1 MSKHVSR
8 VGLAMAA
15 ALLAAGCS
23 QIVETPAAMK
33 PLSQEAMH
41 LLGAKG
47 MTPAAPIFVRIF
59 KEESELEVWKVR
71 DDGHYYHF
79 KTYPICNW
87 SGDLGPKEFE
97 GDRQAPEGFYKV
109 TSTQM
114 NPNSK
119 YYLSFNLGFPNAYDN
134 ALGRS
139 GNALMVHG
147 DCRSAGCYAMTDAL
161 VEEIYSLAREALTG
175 GQEGFYVHAF
185 PFHMTEANMKR
196 HKDHKWIRFW
206 KRLKEGYDYF
216 ETTRQPPGIAVCNRN
231 YLVNV
236 KFTDELARVDA
247 DGPCPAFERPEPQLF
262 VENYVPGTPAARRV
276 VATGPKM
283 RNLEA
288 EQSQWAAA
296 NPPPYGLTK
305 TPQRNMSVLGLDA
318 PAGLAGPVPDR
329 SNRRD

>member
-1 MSKHVSR
+1 
-8 VGLAMAA
+8 MAA

-97 GDRQAPEGFYKV
+97 GDHQAPEGFYRI

-134 ALGRS
+134 ALGRT
-139 GNALMVHG
+139 GNSLMVHG

-175 GQEGFYVHAF
+175 GQEAFYVHAF

-216 ETTRQPPGIAVCNRN
+216 ETTRQTPEVAVCNRN

-262 VENYVPGTPAARRV
+262 VENYVPGTPAAKRI

-283 RNLEA
+283 RNLAA

-305 TPQRNMSVLGLDA
+305 ARKRNMSVRGLDV
-318 PAGLAGPVPDR
+318 PSDLARPVPDR

>member
-1 MSKHVSR
+1 MSKHLSR
-8 VGLAMAA
+8 VGLAVAA
-15 ALLAAGCS
+15 AWLVAGCS
-23 QIVETPAAMK
+23 QVVETPPAMK

-47 MTPAAPIFVRIF
+47 MTTAAPIFIRIF
-59 KEESELEVWKVR
+59 KEESELEVWKAR

-97 GDRQAPEGFYKV
+97 GDKQAPEGFYKV
-109 TSTQM
+109 TSAQM

-119 YYLSFNLGFPNAYDN
+119 YYLSFNIGFPNAYDK
-134 ALGRS
+134 ALGRT
-139 GNALMVHG
+139 GNSLMVHG

-161 VEEIYSLAREALTG
+161 IEEIYGLAREALTG
-175 GQEGFYVHAF
+175 GQEYFYVHAY

-196 HKDHKWIRFW
+196 HKDDKWIRFW

-216 ETTRQPPGIAVCNRN
+216 ETARQPPEIAVCNRN

-236 KFTDELARVDA
+236 RFTNQLAHVDA
-247 DGPCPAFERPEPQLF
+247 DGPCPAFVRPPPQIF
-262 VENYVPGTPAARRV
+262 VDNAQPGTLAAAHV
-276 VATGPKM
+276 VATGPKL
-283 RNLEA
+283 RNLA
-288 EQSQWAAA
+288 VEQSEWAAA

-305 TPQRNMSVLGLDA
+305 TPKQSMSVWGF
-318 PAGLAGPVPDR
+318 GVPDGLVDPP
-329 SNRRD
+329 RRGSSPRD